1 MRKLMAAAAAAL
13 TAVIVA
19 TPAPSHAAPA
29 LSWWSDDFSEDQ
41 NVCVDRA
48 KGAFAQEGWTGIAV
62 QGTAGISVNANK
74 GKLAAVI
81 LCIDASVIVVVSGG
95 DGDLAPNE
103 RDRLKYYM
111 KD

>member
-1 MRKLMAAAAAAL
+1 MQKRMAAAAAAL
-13 TAVIVA
+13 TVTIVVA
-19 TPAPSHAAPA
+19 PAPSHAAPA
-29 LSWWSDDFSEDQ
+29 LSWLSDDFDEDQ

-48 KGAFAQEGWTGIAV
+48 KGAFAQEGWTGIVV

-81 LCIDASVIVVVSGG
+81 LCIDSSVVVVVSGG
-95 DGDLAPNE
+95 GGDLATNG
-103 RDRLKYYM
+103 RDRLDYYM